1 MVCIPAEVIFVVRG
15 LREPQA
21 VPVAVRLMTV
31 NPAWLVRLMTPEPA
45 RPSN

>member
-1 MVCIPAEVIFVVRG
+1 VLCIPAEVIAVVKG
-15 LREPQA
+15 PREPQA